1 LKNSQLIIM
10 SIDKNYTVGYSADG
24 QFIKIPKNP
33 SHKVGQIINYQ
44 PTITSLRKPWG
55 MAVAAAI
62 LLVFFTGL
70 LNPFFTEEAAAAYL
84 SMGLTTG
91 SLEIWTDDN
100 NRVIKTNYTST
111 LEDLKQHDLKG
122 KDIYEAMSI
131 LALKAKKSGLIT
143 EDENDI
149 ILIDLIDLEES
160 TNHYISEDKLK
171 KVILEGLAVK
181 EYQGLM
187 MMERHDKD
195 FLTKANEL
203 NLTAS
208 QYHIYQ
214 TSSSKGYNIEMEQI
228 QHGHIRNILK
238 ENGTSPE
245 EIFGMHSNMVPDNT
259 ERMSSK
265 QNTNNMHDNNEI
277 TTSNE
282 NNNIV
287 APEHNQENIINQD
300 TVNHENIKMPMNN
313 YNKMHN

>member
-1 LKNSQLIIM
+1 MKNNQLIIM

-24 QFIKIPKNP
+24 QFIKIPKNS

-44 PTITSLRKPWG
+44 RTKTGLRKPWG
-55 MAVAAAI
+55 MAIAAAI
-62 LLVFFTGL
+62 LLMFFTGL

-91 SLEIWTDDN
+91 SLEIWTNDN

-111 LEDLKQHDLKG
+111 LEDLKQHDLEG
-122 KDIYEAMSI
+122 KDIYEAMSV
-131 LALKAKKSGLIT
+131 LALEAKKSGLIT
-143 EDENDI
+143 ENENDI
-149 ILIDLIDLEES
+149 LLIDLIDLKES

-171 KVILEGLAVK
+171 KVILEGFAVK

-195 FLTKANEL
+195 FLRKANEL

-214 TSSSKGYNIEMEQI
+214 ASSSKGYNIEMEQI

-245 EIFGMHSNMVPDNT
+245 EIFGMHSKIIPNNT
-259 ERMSSK
+259 ERMPSQ
-265 QNTNNMHDNNEI
+265 QNTTNMHNNEI
-277 TTSNE
+277 NSSNQ

-287 APEHNQENIINQD
+287 APEHNRENIMNQD
-300 TVNHENIKMPMNN
+300 TDNHEDTKMPMNN
-313 YNKMHN
+313 YDKMHN

>member
-1 LKNSQLIIM
+1 M

-44 PTITSLRKPWG
+44 QTKTSLRKPWG

-70 LNPFFTEEAAAAYL
+70 FNPFFTEEAAAAYL

-111 LEDLKQHDLKG
+111 LEDLKQHDLNG

-131 LALKAKKSGLIT
+131 LALEAKKSGLIT
-143 EDENDI
+143 ENENDI
-149 ILIDLIDLEES
+149 LLINLIDLEES
-160 TNHYISEDKLK
+160 TIHYISEDKLK
-171 KVILEGLAVK
+171 KVILEGLAIK

-214 TSSSKGYNIEMEQI
+214 TSSSKGYNLEMEQI
-228 QHGHIRNILK
+228 QQGHIRNILK

-245 EIFGMHSNMVPDNT
+245 EIFGMVPNTT
-259 ERMSSK
+259 ERMFSE
-265 QNTNNMHDNNEI
+265 QNNNNMHDNNEI
-277 TTSNE
+277 NSSE
-282 NNNIV
+282 QNNNIV
-287 APEHNQENIINQD
+287 APEHNRENIMNQD
-300 TVNHENIKMPMNN
+300 TENHDNIKMPMND